1 MSEAYKIRF
10 VAIEIMSKSIVE
22 PPKEIV
28 EIQAGNNAPSPITFN
43 FNFLVDI
50 KLGAPQKVAVV
61 ITNVTIFEAKENTEL
76 ARFKTACIFELPDF
90 DVIFKKL
97 AENLYDTPE
106 DLEIILKGS
115 GISTTRGIIFS
126 ELRGSYLQ
134 GAVLPLVDMATLVKD
149 QKRKAKEQ
157 AEK

>member
-10 VAIEIMSKSIVE
+10 AAIEIISKSIAE
-22 PPKEIV
+22 PPKEII
-28 EIQAGNNAPSPITFN
+28 EIQRDNNAPSLATFN
-43 FNFLVDI
+43 FNFLVEI

-90 DVIFKKL
+90 DVIFTKTG
-97 AENLYDTPE
+97 ENSYDTPE

-115 GISTTRGIIFS
+115 GLSTSRGVIYS
-126 ELRGSYLQ
+126 ELRGTYLQ
-134 GAVLPLVDMATLVKD
+134 GAVLPLVDMATLIKD